1 MPNEKQDKLMDNELL
16 PALQQATEL
25 VISDQIQ
32 YAKAGE
38 DLVLVK
44 VLEKKVKEVFNPLC
58 DAANKAHKIA
68 TATRK
73 EHLKPVQDAEKM
85 LKSKMLEYSG
95 ENEVQ
100 KIAGISTS
108 DNWDIVIEDES
119 KIPRKYMI
127 PDVKTL
133 KNIAKASKNTLKIA
147 GIKFV
152 NNRNMATRV

>member
-1 MPNEKQDKLMDNELL
+1 MSNELMKQEL
-16 PALQQATEL
+16 QPALQNANEL
-25 VISDQIQ
+25 VINDQLSYGQ
-32 YAKAGE
+32 AGE
-38 DLVLVK
+38 MLKTVK
-44 VLEKKVKEVFNPLC
+44 ALAKKVKETFDPIC
-58 DAANKAHKIA
+58 EKANAAHKEA
-68 TATRK
+68 TGKRK
-73 EHLKPVQDAEKM
+73 EHQQPLVDAEK
-85 LKSKMLEYSG
+85 LIKLKMLEYSG

-100 KIAGISTS
+100 KIAGVSIS